1 MKRILKKTGIVLL
14 AAFIV
19 IQFFRP
25 TKNSSTDQAA
35 FSNDISKVYDV
46 PEDVQLILQTSC
58 YDCHSNNTKY
68 PWYSNIQPV
77 AWWLN
82 DHVLEGKK
90 EINFSEFASYRIG
103 RKYKKLEEIIE
114 QVEEGEMP
122 LSSYTVI
129 HRNAIL
135 NKEQKLSLT
144 NWATT
149 IRDSIKVQY
158 PEDSLKRPQK
168 PQQAA
173 SK

>member
-1 MKRILKKTGIVLL
+1 MKKILKTLGIALL
-14 AAFIV
+14 IAFFA

-25 TKNSSTDQAA
+25 TKNTSIDPTA
-35 FSNDISKVYDV
+35 FSNDISNIYTV

-82 DHVLEGKK
+82 DHVLEAKK

-103 RKYKKLEEIIE
+103 RKYKKFEEIIE
-114 QVEEGEMP
+114 QVEENEMP

-129 HRNAIL
+129 HRNATL
-135 NKEQKLSLT
+135 KKAQKLSLAK
-144 NWATT
+144 WASA
-149 IRDSIKVQY
+149 IRDSMKAQY
-158 PEDSLKRPQK
+158 PADSLKRSQK
-168 PQQAA
+168 SQQVVT
-173 SK
+173 K